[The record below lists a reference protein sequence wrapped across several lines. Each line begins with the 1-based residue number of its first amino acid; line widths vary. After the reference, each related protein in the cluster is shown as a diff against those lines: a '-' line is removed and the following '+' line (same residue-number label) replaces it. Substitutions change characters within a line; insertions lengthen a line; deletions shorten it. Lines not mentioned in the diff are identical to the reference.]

1 MQTLTFEQLPGAVTE
16 LNKKLERM
24 ETVLLQLVSTKPEVI
39 ERKSAPEAAKYL
51 NIALPTLYGL
61 VSQRKIRNS
70 KAGKKLSFLTTDL
83 DEYLNSGQRQTAHE
97 MAANAM
103 RKGGRSK

>member
-1 MQTLTFEQLPGAVTE
+1 MQTVKFEELPWLVTE
-16 LNKKLERM
+16 LSRKIEGM
-24 ETVLLQLVSTKPEVI
+24 ESVLLHLVNTKPEVI

-70 KAGKKLSFLTTDL
+70 KAGKKLSFLTCDL
-83 DEYLNSGQRQTAHE
+83 DEYLNSGQRPTADE

>member
-1 MQTLTFEQLPGAVTE
+1 MQTVKFEDLPNLVTE
-16 LNKKLERM
+16 LSRKLDGM
-24 ETVLLQLVSTKPEVI
+24 ESVLLHLVNTKPEVN

-70 KAGKKLSFLTTDL
+70 KAGKKLSFLTSDL
-83 DEYLNSGQRQTAHE
+83 DEYLNSGQRQTADE
-97 MAANAM
+97 LAANVM
-103 RKGGRSK
+103 RKGGRK

>member
-1 MQTLTFEQLPGAVTE
+1 MQTVKFEELPWLVTE
-16 LNKKLERM
+16 LSRKIEGM
-24 ETVLLQLVSTKPEVI
+24 EAVLLHLVKAKPEVI

-83 DEYLNSGQRQTAHE
+83 DEYLNSGQRQTADE

-103 RKGGRSK
+103 RKGLRK